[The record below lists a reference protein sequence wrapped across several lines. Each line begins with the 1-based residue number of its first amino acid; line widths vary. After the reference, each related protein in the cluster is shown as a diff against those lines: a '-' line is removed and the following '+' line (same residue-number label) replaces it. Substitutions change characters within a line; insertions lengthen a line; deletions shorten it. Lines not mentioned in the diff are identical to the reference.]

1 MSLTQRARSFSRP
14 PLPPLV
20 MSLAEQEAESRSRG
34 LPMIGD
40 PDGSLCEI
48 ETTHHGLC
56 WLRCQQVAQGDDVAG
71 SGARAI
77 DLGVS

>member
-20 MSLAEQEAESRSRG
+20 VSLAEQEAESRSRG

-40 PDGSLCEI
+40 PDGSAL
-48 ETTHHGLC
+48 
-56 WLRCQQVAQGDDVAG
+56 
-71 SGARAI
+71 
-77 DLGVS
+77 